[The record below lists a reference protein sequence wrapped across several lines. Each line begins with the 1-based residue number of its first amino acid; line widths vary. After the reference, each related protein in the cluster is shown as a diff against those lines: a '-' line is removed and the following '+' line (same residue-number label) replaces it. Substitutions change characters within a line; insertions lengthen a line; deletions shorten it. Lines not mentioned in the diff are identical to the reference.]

1 MKTDLS
7 KVNKYRIRSGQLAST
22 DDFGANGAF
31 YIPHF
36 NKASTLSFQVI
47 ASNTNGWEHVSVS
60 LPKRTPTWDE
70 MCFIKDLFWEDE
82 EVVMQLHPRKSDYIN
97 MHKNCLHLWK
107 PTHGDIVTPPKSF
120 VGF

>member
-7 KVNKYRIRSGQLAST
+7 KVNKYRIRRGQLAST

-107 PTHGDIVTPPKSF
+107 PTSGEIVTPPKSF

>member
-7 KVNKYRIRSGQLAST
+7 KVNKYRIRRGQLAST
-22 DDFGANGAF
+22 DDFGPNGAF

-36 NKASTLSFQVI
+36 NEASTLSFQVI
-47 ASNTNGWEHVSVS
+47 ASNSDGWEHVSVS

-97 MHKNCLHLWK
+97 MHKHCLHLWK
-107 PTHGDIVTPPKSF
+107 PTSGDIVTPPKSF